1 MDFNLLIEKID
12 ALPSL
17 PQAYHKCCYLLEQ
30 ESTDSNSLA
39 TIVSSDLAMTVM
51 VLRVVNSALYNLPRK
66 IERIDHAISIIGHQ
80 KFKELILTTVI
91 VDAMSKLSNSN
102 INIEAFW
109 RHSVFTGLIAKRLA
123 LYSYLPNADR
133 LHTAGLVHDV
143 GQLIYFTML
152 STKALKVCELVSK
165 FEIEP
170 LVAEQKVLGFNHHDI
185 GAALCKT
192 WKLPNWLIDV
202 VSYYNE
208 PESSTEFVQECR
220 VVSLANKIANQYFP
234 DITSLSPNNMGKVNF
249 NSEVFETK
257 LPLSLEDIEM
267 AKEEALEQLEDILMA
282 LIPKLK
288 CAK

>member
-1 MDFNLLIEKID
+1 MDFNLLIEKIE

-30 ESTDSNSLA
+30 ESTDSNNLA
-39 TIVSSDLAMTVM
+39 IIVSSDLAMTVM

-102 INIEAFW
+102 INMEAFW

-123 LYSYLPNADR
+123 LYSYFPNADR

-152 STKALKVCELVSK
+152 GTKALKVCELVSK
-165 FEIEP
+165 FKIEP
-170 LVAEQKVLGFNHHDI
+170 RVAEQKVLGFNHHAI
-185 GAALCKT
+185 GAALCKA

-234 DITSLSPNNMGKVNF
+234 DITSLSNSNTGEINF

-257 LPLSLEDIEM
+257 LPLSLEHIEM
-267 AKEEALEQLEDILMA
+267 ATEEALEQLEDILMV
-282 LIPKLK
+282 LVPKLRM
-288 CAK
+288 C